1 MMNKYKEKLK
11 KIIEKIRL
19 LPYPFNFGKKK
30 LSLIVF
36 FLFTFISSLD
46 EFWFKIHFTKS
57 ISQNPLRFLDNFF
70 SWIKGI
76 PFTIKYH
83 GKPHI
88 SVSFQSIM
96 KILRFW
102 RILFPTL
109 CCGIFLVDSSFR
121 EHGKSFISSQNS
133 PKILNRWIPESTE
146 RETSSHTIT

>member
-1 MMNKYKEKLK
+1 MMNKYQKKLK

-36 FLFTFISSLD
+36 FLFTFIISLD

-57 ISQNPLRFLDNFF
+57 ISQNPLRFLHNFF

-76 PFTIKYH
+76 LFTIKYH

-88 SVSFQSIM
+88 SVVFPLCITM
-96 KILRFW
+96 KFLRFR
-102 RILFPTL
+102 RILHPRYFF
-109 CCGIFLVDSSFR
+109 CCGIFLMDSSFR
-121 EHGKSFISSQNS
+121 EHGK
-133 PKILNRWIPESTE
+133 
-146 RETSSHTIT
+146 